1 MNTNILALIPLLIQV
16 ESSGVDSA
24 VGDSG
29 RAIGPLQ
36 IHAAVV
42 VDYNRWH
49 KTSLLHKEMTNRAL
63 AVKVCQ
69 SYLEHYGRGRN
80 TEQLARIWNGGPKGH
95 LKPAT
100 VGYWNKVKALLNH
113 EP

>member
-24 VGDSG
+24 VGDRG
-29 RAIGPLQ
+29 LAIGPLQ
-36 IHAAVV
+36 IHRSVV

-49 KTSLLHKEMTNRAL
+49 KTSYQHKEMTNRSI

-69 SYLEHYGRGRN
+69 SYLEHYGKDKS
-80 TEQLARIWNGGPKGH
+80 TEHLARIWNGGPSGH
-95 LKPAT
+95 KKSST
-100 VGYWNKVKALLNH
+100 VKYWNKIKDIK
-113 EP
+113 